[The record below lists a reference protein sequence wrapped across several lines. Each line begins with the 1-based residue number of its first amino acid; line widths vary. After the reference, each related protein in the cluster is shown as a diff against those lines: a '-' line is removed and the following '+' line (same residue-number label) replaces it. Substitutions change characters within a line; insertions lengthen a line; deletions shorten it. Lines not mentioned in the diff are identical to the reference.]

1 MIQARVECDGGGGA
15 KPGQEGP
22 SIECDHVQFSRARGS
37 RQQDC
42 GNRERIP
49 AEAHDGCGV
58 KCYCVEQKM
67 DFTNERV
74 AYLKNL
80 RV

>member
-1 MIQARVECDGGGGA
+1 
-15 KPGQEGP
+15 
-22 SIECDHVQFSRARGS
+22 
-37 RQQDC
+37 
-42 GNRERIP
+42 
-49 AEAHDGCGV
+49 V